1 MSGFAL
7 FSFYHLEKGKPYSW
21 ETQKIT
27 GITGTT
33 ITTTTTTRKYKPL
46 VSTMAFI
53 YMENLQTSFFLCM
66 LKWLGFGGQ
75 KFLYRKSVTLTAL

>member
-7 FSFYHLEKGKPYSW
+7 FSFYHLEKGKPYSC
-21 ETQKIT
+21 EAQKIT

-33 ITTTTTTRKYKPL
+33 ITTTTTKKYKPL

-75 KFLYRKSVTLTAL
+75 QFLYRKSVTLMAL